1 MLNPPQDFTDADLLT
16 ALARHWNV
24 TAASVTYRAVGFGS
38 HNWEVA
44 AESRWFAKVDENRD
58 FERIAAALRSA
69 IDVPFAVAP
78 VPTRA
83 GEPMAREGRFG
94 VTLYPFVEGESF
106 DFGDYRD
113 PAHRRAAL
121 DMIVEVHRTPST
133 HAFVDD
139 LTVPPL
145 PAITDEGPYSRPAAQ
160 LLAQHAPALKNLYA
174 RYQDLVTRADTTR
187 NVLTHGEPHPGNTLR
202 TNDGWRLIDWDTALV
217 AQPERDLWHLATPE
231 TLAAYEE
238 ATGVRPR
245 QDMLELYRLQWDLT
259 DLVEVAEC
267 FSRPHTGT
275 PNDDQSWEILTR
287 IVTR

>member
-1 MLNPPQDFTDADLLT
+1 M
-16 ALARHWNV
+16 
-24 TAASVTYRAVGFGS
+24 
-38 HNWEVA
+38 
-44 AESRWFAKVDENRD
+44 
-58 FERIAAALRSA
+58 
-69 IDVPFAVAP
+69 
-78 VPTRA
+78 
-83 GEPMAREGRFG
+83 
-94 VTLYPFVEGESF
+94 
-106 DFGDYRD
+106 
-113 PAHRRAAL
+113 
-121 DMIVEVHRTPST
+121 
-133 HAFVDD
+133 
-139 LTVPPL
+139 
-145 PAITDEGPYSRPAAQ
+145 
-160 LLAQHAPALKNLYA
+160 
-174 RYQDLVTRADTTR
+174 TRADTTR